1 MKIKKIT
8 KLKEPEY
15 TVDIEVKDTHTYQL
29 SNGMVSH
36 NTVSQMVNTSSGIHT
51 RFSPYYIRRVRV
63 TRTDSLCKFLIEK
76 GVSHKPEVGET
87 LENANTMVFEFPV
100 ESPKGCIC
108 NRDVS
113 AIEQLEYW
121 KMLQIYW
128 CEHKP
133 SATIFIEDDEWL
145 EVGAWVYKNWDIIS
159 GVSFLPKTDSLYQL
173 APFEEITQ
181 TTYNELK
188 KKMPKID
195 YSELDVFEKEDT
207 TIGAQEFA
215 CSSGSCELR

>member
-63 TRTDSLCKFLIEK
+63 TRTDSLCQFLMEK
-76 GVSHKPEVGET
+76 GIPYKPEVGET
-87 LENANTMVFEFPV
+87 LENANTIVFEFPI

-121 KMLQIYW
+121 KMLQVYW

-173 APFEEITQ
+173 APYEEITQ
-181 TTYNELK
+181 STYNELK

-195 YSELDVFEKEDT
+195 FNELDLFEKNDT

-215 CSSGSCELR
+215 CSGGSCELR